1 MHYSVLLNE
10 SIDLLNIKPNGIYVD
25 ATFGRG
31 GHSKAILDRLDNN
44 GKLISFDKDIEAI
57 NYANLAMKDKRFYI
71 KHDSFMNIKDSLYE
85 FNIEKLDGIILDL
98 GVSSPQLD
106 NPDRGFSFRY
116 NAPLDMRMDNTKGE
130 KCSTWLNSASISEIS
145 EVIAK
150 YGEERY
156 AKKIANNIIKHRQNY
171 QIDTTFQLVKII
183 TEVVPFNKES
193 IHPATRTFQA
203 LRIKV
208 NNELNDLESFL
219 NTVPDFLN
227 IGGRVVV
234 ISFHSLEDRIVKNK
248 FNELS
253 KPKILPKW
261 VISNDERINYKIIA
275 KKIKPTLQEINENIR
290 SRSAIMRCLERIY

>member
-10 SIDLLNIKPNGIYVD
+10 SIELLNIKPNGVYVD
-25 ATFGRG
+25 ATYGRG
-31 GHSKAILDRLDNN
+31 GHSKAILAKLDNN
-44 GKLISFDKDIEAI
+44 GKLFSFDKDIEAI
-57 NYANLAMKDKRFYI
+57 NYANLTIQDKRFQI
-71 KHDSFMNIKDSLYE
+71 KHDSFINIR
-85 FNIEKLDGIILDL
+85 NILQDYNINKLDGIILDL

-106 NPDRGFSFRY
+106 TAERGFSFRY
-116 NAPLDMRMDNTKGE
+116 NAPLDMRMDNTSGDT
-130 KCSTWLNSASISEIS
+130 CATWLNNASTNEIS
-145 EVIAK
+145 DVIMK

-156 AKKIANNIIKHRQNY
+156 AKRIANNIIKHRQNY

-183 TEVVPFNKES
+183 TEVVPFNKDN

-208 NNELNDLESFL
+208 NNELDDLEYFL
-219 NTVPDFLN
+219 NAIPEVLN

-253 KPKILPKW
+253 KPKVLPKW
-261 VISNDERINYKIIA
+261 VMNSDEKVNYKIIA
-275 KKIKPTLQEINENIR
+275 KKIKPTNKEINENIR
-290 SRSAIMRCLERIY
+290 SRSAIMRCLERIW

>member
-1 MHYSVLLNE
+1 
-10 SIDLLNIKPNGIYVD
+10 LLNIKPNGIYVD

>member
-1 MHYSVLLNE
+1 VHYSVLLNE